1 MQFPLYAA
9 VNAAIIRTMPYISAS
24 ELLETS
30 ILYYQGRPIGT
41 SAACDPNP
49 AAPNYNECFV
59 RDFVPSALVF
69 LMRRDYDIVRNFL
82 TTVMQLRGQQSVLP
96 GHQRATGL
104 MPASFRVVMRDGK
117 ETLQADFGE
126 MAIGRVAPVDSAMW
140 WMFLLRAYV
149 RTSGDVAFA
158 EQPAIQECMR
168 QTLDLYLKESFEAAP
183 TMLVPDGSFMIDRRM
198 GVYGHP
204 LEIQALYY
212 GMLRTAEELLDG
224 GSESDRLR
232 EVIAIRSM
240 ALRSYVR
247 IYYWMGRD
255 RLNEIHR
262 YHSEEFGLDARNV
275 LNVYPESIP
284 EWIDGWL
291 KPGSGYLVGNVGPS
305 RIDFR
310 FFALGNLLA
319 ILFGLAT
326 DDEAQAIMRLYHH
339 HWEELVGEMPLKIIY
354 PAVTGQE
361 WQFMTGSDPKNAA
374 WSYHNGGNWPV
385 LLWAFIGAARRTG
398 RMDLAEHAFFDIGD
412 RLMNDNWPEYYDG
425 RLGSLVG
432 RRSNIRQVWS
442 ATSFI
447 IAHELME
454 NTDGCS
460 VFDNLLFES

>member
-1 MQFPLYAA
+1 MPLD
-9 VNAAIIRTMPYISAS
+9 SATR
-24 ELLETS
+24 LLEQS
-30 ILYYQGRPIGT
+30 ILYFEGRPVGT
-41 SAACDPNP
+41 AAACDPHP
-49 AAPNYNECFV
+49 AAANYNECFV

-69 LMRRDYDIVRNFL
+69 LLRGDHEIVRNFL
-82 TTVMQLRGQQSVLP
+82 TTVMGLRAQQPVLP
-96 GHQRATGL
+96 GHLRATGL
-104 MPASFRVVMRDGK
+104 MPASFRIVQERGK
-117 ETLQADFGE
+117 ERLLADFGE
-126 MAIGRVAPVDSAMW
+126 LAIGRVAPVDSAMW

-149 RTSGDVAFA
+149 RVSGDEAFA
-158 EQPAIQECMR
+158 RLPAIQECMR
-168 QTLDLYLKESFEAAP
+168 QTLELYLKESFESAP

-212 GMLRTAEELLDG
+212 GMLRTAHELLR
-224 GSESDRLR
+224 EAPENEKLR
-232 EVIAIRSM
+232 EMLAIRSN
-240 ALRSYVR
+240 AIRAYVR

-262 YHSEEFGLDARNV
+262 YHSEEFGIDARNI

-284 EWIDGWL
+284 DWIDGWI

-339 HWEELVGEMPLKIIY
+339 HWGELGGEMPLKIVY
-354 PAVTGQE
+354 PAVTGAE
-361 WQFMTGSDPKNAA
+361 WEFMTGSDPKNSA

-385 LLWAFIGAARRTG
+385 LLWPFIGAARYTG
-398 RMDLAEHAFFDIGD
+398 RLDLAERAMFGLGK
-412 RLMNDNWPEYYDG
+412 RLMADQWPEYYDG

-432 RRSNIRQVWS
+432 RRANSNQVWS
-442 ATSFI
+442 ATAYLL
-447 IAHELME
+447 AHELME
-454 NTDGCS
+454 NPAGYDLFNS
-460 VFDNLLFES
+460 MLFES